1 MKSPLTTSLRNHTPI
16 NKKAIPY
23 MTANKSNFAY
33 MKKLL
38 FVVTVLLSVS
48 SFAQEDAWVYFT
60 DKPNAGTFL
69 ANPLSMLTQRALDR
83 RTAQGIAITTNDVP
97 IHQPYINQITASTGI
112 TVKAKSKWLN
122 CLHIRGSVAD
132 INELASLTFVD
143 HIEFANQSLN
153 TSGKIKNSKIS
164 NKEQAI
170 NKQMDVQV
178 TFAYGTSANQI
189 QMLNGHLLHQANYT
203 GTGKIIA
210 VLDSGF
216 INVNVVQP
224 FQRLFTNNLIL
235 GGYNYVSQSTNVY
248 SLHDHGT
255 TVLSCMGGY
264 IEGQLVGTAP
274 DAQYYLFVTEDVT
287 SENPVEESY
296 WVEAAEE
303 ADRLGVDIITS
314 SLGYF
319 GYDNP
324 SYSYTY
330 SDLTGNSAFASR
342 GANIAFSKGIIVVAS
357 AGNSGATSNPHI
369 GVPAEATNVLAIGA
383 VQPNENY
390 AAFSSIGPSF
400 DGRVKP
406 DVMAQGQSA
415 VLSNINGDIVTSSGT
430 SFSGPIMAG
439 MIASFWQAI
448 PWATNA
454 EVVQFVKQSADRF
467 NVPTNQYGYGIPD
480 FQMALNM
487 ALLDVDELNLNEF
500 KIYPNPTTGF
510 ISVSIANDGGNSKI
524 AIYNSLGQIVLE
536 QNINQSNATL
546 SLENLNSGVYFYK
559 IASANATQ
567 TGKIIKN

>member
-1 MKSPLTTSLRNHTPI
+1 
-16 NKKAIPY
+16 
-23 MTANKSNFAY
+23 

-38 FVVTVLLSVS
+38 LVVTILLSIS

-60 DKPNAGTFL
+60 DKPNAATFL
-69 ANPLSMLTQRALDR
+69 SDPLSMLTQRALDR
-83 RTAQGIAITTNDVP
+83 RTAQGIALTTNDVP
-97 IHQPYINQITASTGI
+97 IHQPYINQITAATGI

-122 CLHIRGSVAD
+122 CLHIRGSVAN
-132 INELASLTFVD
+132 INALSSLTFVD
-143 HIEFANQSLN
+143 HIEFANQSLS
-153 TSGKIKNSKIS
+153 TSGKIKNPKTIS
-164 NKEQAI
+164 KEQVI
-170 NKQMDVQV
+170 NKQMDVEV

-203 GTGKIIA
+203 GSGKIIA

-216 INVNVVQP
+216 INVNSTQP
-224 FQRLFTNNLIL
+224 FERLFTNNLIL

-248 SLHDHGT
+248 ALHNHGT
-255 TVLSCMGGY
+255 MVLSCMGGY
-264 IEGQLVGTAP
+264 TEGQLVGTAP
-274 DAQYYLFVTEDVT
+274 DAKYYLFVTEDVT
-287 SENPVEESY
+287 SENPVEESF

-357 AGNSGATSNPHI
+357 AGNSGATANPYI

-383 VQPNENY
+383 VQSNENY

-406 DVMAQGQSA
+406 DVMAQGQNA
-415 VLSNINGDIVTSSGT
+415 VLADTSGNITTASGT

-439 MIASFWQAI
+439 MIASFWQAV
-448 PWATNA
+448 PSLTNQQ
-454 EVVQFVKQSADRF
+454 VINLVKQSADRY
-467 NVPTNQYGYGIPD
+467 NLPTFQYGYGIPD
-480 FQMALNM
+480 FQLALANA
-487 ALLDVDELNLNEF
+487 ALAVNEVDATSF
-500 KIYPNPTTGF
+500 MVYPNPTKGSITISIPTGF
-510 ISVSIANDGGNSKI
+510 DTSKV
-524 AIYNSLGQIVLE
+524 AIYNSLGQTILE
-536 QNINQSNATL
+536 QNINQSNATI

>member
-1 MKSPLTTSLRNHTPI
+1 
-16 NKKAIPY
+16 
-23 MTANKSNFAY
+23 
-33 MKKLL
+33 MKKIVFL
-38 FVVTVLLSVS
+38 VTFLVS
-48 SFAQEDAWVYFT
+48 ISTFSQEDAWVYFT
-60 DKPNAGTFL
+60 DKPNAATFL
-69 ANPLSMLTQRALDR
+69 ADPLSILTQRALDR
-83 RTAQGIAITTNDVP
+83 RTAQGIAVTTNDVP
-97 IHQPYINQITASTGI
+97 VHQPYINQITAATGI
-112 TVKAKSKWLN
+112 AVKAKSKWLN
-122 CLHIRGSVAD
+122 CIHIRGSVTD
-132 INELASLTFVD
+132 INALSSLTFVD
-143 HIEFANQSLN
+143 HIEFANASLN
-153 TSGKIKNSKIS
+153 TSGKIKNSKTIS
-164 NKEQAI
+164 KEQII
-170 NKQMDVQV
+170 NKQMDVEV

-216 INVNVVQP
+216 INVNSTQP
-224 FQRLFTNNLIL
+224 FERLFTNNLIL

-248 SLHDHGT
+248 SLHNHGT
-255 TVLSCMGGY
+255 MVLSCMGGY
-264 IEGQLVGTAP
+264 TEGQLVGTAP
-274 DAQYYLFVTEDVT
+274 DAQYYLFVTEDVA

-357 AGNSGATSNPHI
+357 AGNSGATANPYI

-383 VQPNENY
+383 VQANENY

-406 DVMAQGQSA
+406 DVMAQGQNA
-415 VLSNINGDIVTSSGT
+415 VVATTAGSITTVSGT

-439 MIASFWQAI
+439 MIASFWQAV
-448 PWATNA
+448 PSLTNQQ
-454 EVVQFVKQSADRF
+454 VVNLVKQSSDRF
-467 NVPTNQYGYGIPD
+467 NLPTFQYGYGIPD
-480 FQMALNM
+480 FQLAIAN
-487 ALLDVDELNLNEF
+487 AALDVNEATSSNF
-500 KIYPNPTTGF
+500 VVYPNPTKGT
-510 ISVSIANDGGNSKI
+510 ISVSIPKGFLNSKI
-524 AIYNSLGQIVLE
+524 LIYNSLGQTILE
-536 QNINQSNATL
+536 QNINQSNPTL